1 MRIEELETEGWHRVA
16 VDEEYFVAASTQ
28 VDSKW
33 IELGYDTTTTHL
45 HVLKVREY
53 PPGTKIRETIY
64 NGKCPD
70 LQTFKYLQTLLGI

>member
-1 MRIEELETEGWHRVA
+1 MTIEQLEAEGWHRVA

-28 VDSKW
+28 VDLKW

>member
-1 MRIEELETEGWHRVA
+1 MTLTQLQDLGWIEVA
-16 VDEEYFVAASTQ
+16 ADTEYFVAASTK

-33 IELGYDTTTTHL
+33 IELGYDTTTTYL

-64 NGKCPD
+64 NGKCSD

>member
-1 MRIEELETEGWHRVA
+1 MKIEELEVEGWYRVA
-16 VDEEYFVAASTQ
+16 ADEKYFVAASKQ
-28 VDSKW
+28 VDLQW

-64 NGKCPD
+64 NGKCSD